1 MRRTVSSNCPCTRR
15 RNPLSW
21 RSSRGTPSLATS
33 SLPQR
38 PSRNPSRPET
48 AHPLEEAMESGDA
61 AAPDEPRWDRRQGR
75 PRRDREPPSGQD
87 VGAWY
92 ERHHPEEQAEA
103 EQTRRRRQEAR
114 HWFQD
119 DKGERVRERS
129 HGENG
134 GALTG
139 FEPTVQVGGR
149 ERRLQA
155 PDDIDRNLEQDR
167 SGKQSGAIHAEE
179 RRGGHGHHE
188 GDRPEFAEDP
198 RDAAREGGPD
208 RRDDQESGDRYRD
221 LRVGEAEEPEVQGP
235 VDRHHVQRDT
245 EEDLEAD
252 QEGDPF
258 AASDDPKA
266 LT

>member
-1 MRRTVSSNCPCTRR
+1 MD
-15 RNPLSW
+15 
-21 RSSRGTPSLATS
+21 
-33 SLPQR
+33 
-38 PSRNPSRPET
+38 
-48 AHPLEEAMESGDA
+48 SGDA

-149 ERRLQA
+149 DRKSTRLNSSHRCSSYA
-155 PDDIDRNLEQDR
+155 
-167 SGKQSGAIHAEE
+167 
-179 RRGGHGHHE
+179 
-188 GDRPEFAEDP
+188 
-198 RDAAREGGPD
+198 
-208 RRDDQESGDRYRD
+208 
-221 LRVGEAEEPEVQGP
+221 V
-235 VDRHHVQRDT
+235 
-245 EEDLEAD
+245 
-252 QEGDPF
+252 
-258 AASDDPKA
+258 
-266 LT
+266 